1 MNKKILSTA
10 LCLFLIYGGTAS
22 AFASESYEETPSSGE
37 GSISATA
44 GMISSSLSKA
54 SAVFAEAE
62 LPEEEPE
69 EETPAQEKPAE
80 KTPSQGGQSS
90 SGSSSGSSQSSQP
103 AQTAPADQSSMA
115 SAVTSLVNQY
125 RSALGLSSLTLDSSL
140 CRVAQAK
147 AEDMIANGYFDH
159 ISPTYG
165 SPSDMLRAFGISYS
179 AVGENIAAGQS
190 SAQAVM
196 DVWMNSE
203 MHRFNILSSYFSKI
217 GVGYAL
223 SSSGQPYWVQ
233 IFTG

>member
-1 MNKKILSTA
+1 MRFIILKGTLPESVDLLQIYYIRGKVMNKKILSTA

-44 GMISSSLSKA
+44 GMISSSFQKRPQSLRKQSCRRRTRGGNSGAGEA
-54 SAVFAEAE
+54 SR
-62 LPEEEPE
+62 
-69 EETPAQEKPAE
+69 

-165 SPSDMLRAFGISYS
+165 SPSDMLRALAYLTHRGREYRRRTEQRRRPS
-179 AVGENIAAGQS
+179 
-190 SAQAVM
+190 
-196 DVWMNSE
+196 WM
-203 MHRFNILSSYFSKI
+203 Y
-217 GVGYAL
+217 G
-223 SSSGQPYWVQ
+223 
-233 IFTG
+233 